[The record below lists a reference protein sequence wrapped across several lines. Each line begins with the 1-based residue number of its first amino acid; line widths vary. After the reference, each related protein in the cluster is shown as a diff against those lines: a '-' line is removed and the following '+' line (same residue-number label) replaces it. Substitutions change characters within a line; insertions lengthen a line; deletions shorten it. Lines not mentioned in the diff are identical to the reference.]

1 MNFMA
6 TNENPL
12 EIRVLTILL
21 REALFRPDKKFA
33 FLLNPGDPGFVD
45 TLKSISAETAS
56 TRPGPGRKPVV
67 SHANHVL
74 YGIELANR
82 ALGGGQ
88 GVYDGADWK
97 VAWKLE
103 TVSEIEWRELVNR
116 LEQQSK
122 LFIEQVNEPREW
134 DEVTLTGSFSIA
146 AHTAYHLGAIRQ
158 MLLDARSA

>member
-1 MNFMA
+1 MA
-6 TNENPL
+6 TNDNPL
-12 EIRVLTILL
+12 EIRVLTTLL
-21 REALFRPDKKFA
+21 RETLFRPDSKFA
-33 FLLNPGDPGFVD
+33 FLLNPGDLGMVD
-45 TLKSISAETAS
+45 TLRSLSAERAS
-56 TRPGPGRKPVV
+56 TAPGPGRKPVV

-82 ALGGGQ
+82 ALSGEQ
-88 GVYDGADWK
+88 GVYEGADWK

-103 TVSEIEWRELVNR
+103 TVSESEWQDIVSR

-134 DEVTLTGSFSIA
+134 DELTLTGSFSIA

-158 MLLDARSA
+158 MLLDVTR

>member
-1 MNFMA
+1 MA
-6 TNENPL
+6 TNERPL
-12 EIRVLTILL
+12 EIRVLTTLL
-21 REALFRPDKKFA
+21 RETLFRPDSKFA
-33 FLLNPGDPGFVD
+33 FLLNPGDAGFVD
-45 TLKSISAETAS
+45 TLRSLSAETAS
-56 TRPGPGRKPVV
+56 TSPGTGRKPVV

-82 ALGGGQ
+82 ALGGEH
-88 GVYDGADWK
+88 GVYENADWK

-103 TVSEIEWRELVNR
+103 TVSDSEWQTLVNR

-134 DEVTLTGSFSIA
+134 DELTLTGSFSIA

-158 MLLDARSA
+158 MLLDVTKVDQ